1 MSKGGRASGER
12 RERSSV
18 RTDSDWFLSV
28 TCVILSLLANSVE
41 NRLKYLNGN
50 GPNDSQ
56 NSLPFFSFSR
66 LSFTVNLPFE
76 SDSTSKSTL
85 SKTAP
90 LSRLPA
96 LHIDPG
102 KVRKRVD
109 WCRQFVYPQ
118 KPCPGITP
126 MVPPPKKKSGNERT
140 HTHTGIVHN
149 KWLAFHFL
157 FGFTLTRLGH
167 LVDRHTQSTAR
178 RVST

>member
-96 LHIDPG
+96 LHIDPA

-126 MVPPPKKKSGNERT
+126 MVPPKKSLAMNGHT
-140 HTHTGIVHN
+140 HTHWDCT
-149 KWLAFHFL
+149 
-157 FGFTLTRLGH
+157 
-167 LVDRHTQSTAR
+167 
-178 RVST
+178 